1 MTLLVI
7 SKENW
12 TGKMEEKYLICEDSL
27 EGILTAIYEAY
38 ALREGH
44 EHIHIQVG
52 EVGNYQLFAT
62 YLNILP
68 DSGKTEKVIR
78 TLREKLGIEVYET
91 LCQVAA
97 SWNREEKGEALYRT
111 VVDAL
116 TNHSGRRVMENLRNP
131 YVAKAFELARYTA
144 NEAHYETEFIR
155 FEELE
160 QGILYAKIGAKNNVI
175 PFIMPHFADRL
186 SVENFMIYDEKREL
200 FGVHPARKDW
210 YLVTAEKGL
219 DMESRKRSD
228 KEETYQELFTLFHQT
243 IAIKER
249 ENNRLQRC
257 MCPIRYQ
264 DYMVEFIRK

>member
-1 MTLLVI
+1 
-7 SKENW
+7 
-12 TGKMEEKYLICEDSL
+12 
-27 EGILTAIYEAY
+27 
-38 ALREGH
+38 
-44 EHIHIQVG
+44 
-52 EVGNYQLFAT
+52 
-62 YLNILP
+62 
-68 DSGKTEKVIR
+68 
-78 TLREKLGIEVYET
+78 
-91 LCQVAA
+91 
-97 SWNREEKGEALYRT
+97 
-111 VVDAL
+111 
-116 TNHSGRRVMENLRNP
+116 
-131 YVAKAFELARYTA
+131 
-144 NEAHYETEFIR
+144 
-155 FEELE
+155 
-160 QGILYAKIGAKNNVI
+160 
-175 PFIMPHFADRL
+175 MPHFADRL